1 MPQQQQ
7 YMQPREWLGEHDMEK
22 LKQGLDPKQR
32 GSEEQGTGPIDA
44 TNWTTFRH
52 WALCFIVCN
61 FNVDVGPEIELL
73 YPEDTPLSTADLSAI
88 CFNSFPERQD
98 SDTTDDVTFHFNIRN
113 HSPDISL
120 SSPNRP
126 YGSADTLYGTVCFR
140 QEYDSTTKRRFN
152 QKSLV
157 CLSNHD
163 FPAFF
168 AKLLHISTENG
179 FISDPLKLQVACSEM
194 SSWPAPTVG
203 SQELHFLGYLLGLEI
218 PPHKAYPFQGLSSP
232 ASTGQYA
239 YEPLGSWDCL
249 LPHLASLT
257 ELYVVF
263 EKLFLCESVIVLAK
277 SPQLCS
283 QLVSCLVDLL
293 PPVPYAGT
301 CKPYITMQS
310 EFFAREKELPK
321 HFLVGVT
328 NPFLL
333 KRLVTA
339 AHSNGVIPHVVY
351 LTDSPGPVPLKHQKS
366 HRGHRQ
372 SGEHDIPGGIEA
384 QEPTKRFLKSDDSF
398 LDMLD
403 LTLRN
408 PDVTKAPIGPLVR
421 RYFGE
426 LAGQI
431 LAPLNRFLASQMAVS
446 PFSPG
451 GNPHYANFSEAN
463 FLSSLAKHG
472 TTVKFRGQGPLQ
484 RHKMRDSFYS
494 RFCQSA
500 NFYSWIEMKTTL
512 EREANAG
519 MLGGKS

>member
-1 MPQQQQ
+1 
-7 YMQPREWLGEHDMEK
+7 MEK
-22 LKQGLDPKQR
+22 PKHVLNPTQQA
-32 GSEEQGTGPIDA
+32 SW
-44 TNWTTFRH
+44 TNFRH

-73 YPEDTPLSTADLSAI
+73 YPEETPLSTADLSAI

-98 SDTTDDVTFHFNIRN
+98 SDTSDDVTFHFNIRN
-113 HSPDISL
+113 NSPDISL
-120 SSPNRP
+120 SSPNPP

-157 CLSNHD
+157 CLSNHE

-168 AKLLHISTENG
+168 AKLLHIFTENG
-179 FISDPLKLQVACSEM
+179 VISDPLKLQVVCSEM
-194 SSWPAPTVG
+194 SSWPAPTNG
-203 SQELHFLGYLLGLEI
+203 PQELPFLGYLLGLEI

-232 ASTGQYA
+232 ASTGPYCPSPIIA
-239 YEPLGSWDCL
+239 YEPLGSWDFL
-249 LPHLASLT
+249 LPHLSTLT

-310 EFFAREKELPK
+310 DFLAKDKELPK

-333 KRLVTA
+333 KRLMTA
-339 AHSNGVIPHVVY
+339 AQSNGVVPHVVY
-351 LTDSPGPVPLKHQKS
+351 LKDSPGPIPLKQQKS
-366 HRGHRQ
+366 YRSRRQ

-384 QEPTKRFLKSDDSF
+384 QEPTKRFLKSDHRF

-408 PDVTKAPIGPLVR
+408 SDATIAPIGPLVR
-421 RYFGE
+421 RHFGE
-426 LAGQI
+426 LTGQI
-431 LAPLNRFLASQMAVS
+431 VAPLNRFLASQMAVS

-451 GNPHYANFSEAN
+451 GNPHYANFSEAS
-463 FLSSLAKHG
+463 FLSSLA
-472 TTVKFRGQGPLQ
+472 
-484 RHKMRDSFYS
+484 RH
-494 RFCQSA
+494 
-500 NFYSWIEMKTTL
+500 E
-512 EREANAG
+512 
-519 MLGGKS
+519 